1 MESIQPFLWNFC
13 NSEFF
18 PGVETP
24 GYFRNVPLGPA
35 PFETNRMSLLL
46 PGGAQLKEN
55 IKFPEN

>member
-1 MESIQPFLWNFC
+1 MQFQII
-13 NSEFF
+13 

-24 GYFRNVPLGPA
+24 GYFRNVPLGLA
-35 PFETNRMSLLL
+35 PFETNRVSLLL